1 MKNEYTCSKINYMKM
16 HLQNKNLK
24 LNNII
29 SIVFISMC
37 LFNSAYGNNTNIKNM
52 ETYKFKDSSL
62 PIEERVKDLLRHM
75 TLEEKVA
82 QMFAV
87 NTEIKDLIKINPDG
101 TFDINALKDSLKNG
115 IGQITRIS
123 ETKGGQ
129 SQTSDKKSEPLTPYE
144 NAVLSNTL
152 QKFFIEETR
161 LGIPAIFH
169 EESLHGL
176 AAAHATNF
184 PQPIAM
190 ASTFNPELIEQ
201 AYSVMAKETRLRG
214 AHQVLSPVVDIAR
227 DPRWGRVEETYGEDP
242 YLTTEMGKAA
252 IKGFQGDS
260 KFNDGE
266 HVAAT
271 LKHFAAH
278 GQPEG
283 GMNTAPAN
291 YSERVLREAHFA
303 PFENLIKEG
312 NIFSVMASYNEID
325 GVPSHTNK
333 WLLTDILRKEWGF
346 KGFVVS
352 DYYAIREMHSRDGIN
367 PHSIARDG
375 KHAAELALKA
385 GVNIELPDPDCYKHI
400 PELLEEGNIDM
411 ETIDQ
416 LVGEMLYLKFKL
428 GLFDKPYVDPDL
440 AKDYCGSENNRE
452 IALKVALESIILLK
466 NEHQIAPLSTKKY
479 KKIAVIGPNADREL
493 FGGYSGIPNFS
504 TTLLE
509 GIIDY
514 VGNESEIVY
523 ARGCGITE
531 GGSWTEDDIQFTSH
545 ETNKKLIQ
553 EAVKI
558 ASYADIII
566 LAVGGNELTSREAW
580 SNTHM
585 GDRADLDLFGDQN
598 ELIDALSG
606 TGKPIVSF
614 VFNGRPLAFNNLI
627 EKSDAIFE
635 CWYLGQES
643 GRAVAKT
650 LFGESNPGGKL
661 PISFP
666 RSVGH
671 IPVFYNHKPTARR
684 GYLQDDVSPLYPFGY
699 GLSYT
704 TFELSNIQ
712 LKEKDVRI
720 GESFFVQLDV
730 TNTGNV
736 AGAETIQ
743 VYIRD
748 VQSSVTRPVKELK
761 TFQKV
766 FLQPGENKN
775 IEIEIDSQSLAFYD
789 INMDFKVEP
798 GEFIV
803 MVGTSSDNNDL
814 TNLQLMIE

>member
-1 MKNEYTCSKINYMKM
+1 
-16 HLQNKNLK
+16 
-24 LNNII
+24 
-29 SIVFISMC
+29 MC
-37 LFNSAYGNNTNIKNM
+37 LFNSTYGNNTNIKNM
-52 ETYKFKDSSL
+52 ETYKYKDQSL
-62 PIEERVKDLLRHM
+62 PIEERVEDLLGRM

-87 NTEIKDLIKINPDG
+87 NTEVKDLIKINSDG
-101 TFDINALKDSLKNG
+101 TFNISALKDSLKNG
-115 IGQITRIS
+115 IGHITRIS

-129 SQTSDKKSEPLTPYE
+129 SQTSSKASKPLTPYE
-144 NAVLSNTL
+144 NAVLSNIL

-227 DPRWGRVEETYGEDP
+227 DPRWGRVEETYGEDL
-242 YLTTEMGKAA
+242 YLITEMGKAA

-312 NIFSVMASYNEID
+312 NIFSIMASYNEID
-325 GVPSHTNK
+325 GVPSHANK
-333 WLLTDILRKEWGF
+333 WLLNDILRKEWGF
-346 KGFVVS
+346 NGFVVS
-352 DYYAIREMHSRDGIN
+352 DYYAIREMHARDGIN
-367 PHSIARDG
+367 PHSIALNG
-375 KHAAELALKA
+375 KHAAELAIKA
-385 GVNIELPDPDCYKHI
+385 GVNIELPAPDCYKHI
-400 PELLEEGNIDM
+400 PELLKEGKIGM
-411 ETIDQ
+411 EAIDQ

-440 AKDYCGSENNRE
+440 AKDYCGSEKNRE
-452 IALKVALESIILLK
+452 IALEVALESITLLK
-466 NEHQIAPLSTKKY
+466 NKHQIAPLSLKKY

-493 FGGYSGIPNFS
+493 FGGYSGIPNYS
-504 TTLLE
+504 STLLD
-509 GIIDY
+509 GIIEY
-514 VGNESEIVY
+514 VGDESEIVY

-531 GGSWTEDDIQFTSH
+531 GGSWTEDNIQFTLH
-545 ETNKKLIQ
+545 QTNIKLIQ

-558 ASYADIII
+558 ASDADIII

-598 ELIDALSG
+598 ELINALSE
-606 TGKPIVSF
+606 TGKPIISC

-661 PISFP
+661 AISFP

-684 GYLQDDVSPLYPFGY
+684 GYLQDDVSPLYPFGF

-704 TFELSNIQ
+704 TFELSNIE
-712 LKEKDVRI
+712 LNENAVRI
-720 GESFFVQLDV
+720 GDSFIVKVNV
-730 TNTGNV
+730 TNTGNF
-736 AGAETIQ
+736 AGSETVQ

-761 TFQKV
+761 AFRKIY
-766 FLQPGENKN
+766 LQPGESKN
-775 IEIEIDSQSLAFYD
+775 LEIAIDSQSLAFYD

-798 GEFIV
+798 GEFNV

-814 TNLQLMIE
+814 TCIKLIINE

>member
-1 MKNEYTCSKINYMKM
+1 MY
-16 HLQNKNLK
+16 
-24 LNNII
+24 
-29 SIVFISMC
+29 
-37 LFNSAYGNNTNIKNM
+37 
-52 ETYKFKDSSL
+52 TYKNQLL
-62 PIEERVKDLLRHM
+62 PINERVEDLLSRM

-87 NTEIKDLIKINPDG
+87 NTELKDLIKIKPDG
-101 TFDINALKDSLKNG
+101 SFNITLLKDSLNNG

-129 SQTSDKKSEPLTPYE
+129 SQTSDKASEPLTPYE

-176 AAAHATNF
+176 AAAHSTNF

-190 ASTFNPELIEQ
+190 AGTFNPDLIER
-201 AYSVMAKETRLRG
+201 AYSVMAKEARLRG
-214 AHQVLSPVVDIAR
+214 AHQVLSPVLDIAR

-242 YLTTEMGKAA
+242 HLTTQIGKAA
-252 IKGFQGDS
+252 IRGFQGDS
-260 KFNDGE
+260 EFQDGE

-271 LKHFAAH
+271 IKHFAAH

-291 YSERVLREAHFA
+291 YSERVLREAHLS
-303 PFENLIKEG
+303 PFKNVIDEG
-312 NIFSVMASYNEID
+312 NIFSVMASYNELD
-325 GVPSHTNK
+325 GVPAHANK
-333 WLLTDILRKEWGF
+333 WLLTDILREEWGF

-352 DYYAIREMHSRDGIN
+352 DYFAIREMHDRDGIN
-367 PHSIARDG
+367 PHSIARNG

-385 GVNIELPDPDCYKHI
+385 GVNIELPFPDCYKHI
-400 PELLEEGNIDM
+400 PELVEEGTISI

-428 GLFDKPYVDPDL
+428 GLFDNPYVKPEL
-440 AKDYCGSENNRE
+440 AQEFCGSEQNRD
-452 IALKVALESIILLK
+452 IALEVALESITLLK
-466 NEHQIAPLSTKKY
+466 NKHQIAPLPLKKY
-479 KKIAVIGPNADREL
+479 KKIAVIGSNANREL
-493 FGGYSGIPNFS
+493 FGGYSGVPNYS
-504 TTLLE
+504 STLLE
-509 GIIDY
+509 GITDH
-514 VGNESEIVY
+514 VGNQSEIVY

-531 GGSWTEDDIQFTSH
+531 SGGWTEDDIQFTSH
-545 ETNKKLIQ
+545 KTNMKLIQ
-553 EAVKI
+553 EAVKV
-558 ASYADIII
+558 ASDADITI

-585 GDRADLDLFGDQN
+585 GDRAGLDLFGDQN
-598 ELIDALSG
+598 ELINALSG
-606 TGKPIVSF
+606 IGKPIVSC
-614 VFNGRPLAFNNLI
+614 VFNGRPLAFNKLI

-643 GRAVAKT
+643 GHAVAKT
-650 LFGESNPGGKL
+650 LFGEYNPGGKL

-671 IPVFYNHKPTARR
+671 IPAFYNYKPTARR
-684 GYLQDDVSPLYPFGY
+684 GYLQDNVSPLYPFGF

-704 TFELSNIQ
+704 TFELSDIK
-712 LKEKDVRI
+712 LKKEAIRI
-720 GESFFVQLDV
+720 GEPFTVKANV

-736 AGAETIQ
+736 AGSETVQ

-748 VQSSVTRPVKELK
+748 EQSSVTRPVKELK
-761 TFQKV
+761 AFQKV
-766 FLQPGENKN
+766 FLQPGESKN
-775 IEIEIDSQSLAFYD
+775 IEIEIDSQSLAFYN
-789 INMDFKVEP
+789 INMDFKVES
-798 GEFIV
+798 GEHIV
-803 MVGTSSDNNDL
+803 MVGNSSDNNDL
-814 TNLQLMIE
+814 TCIKLIINE